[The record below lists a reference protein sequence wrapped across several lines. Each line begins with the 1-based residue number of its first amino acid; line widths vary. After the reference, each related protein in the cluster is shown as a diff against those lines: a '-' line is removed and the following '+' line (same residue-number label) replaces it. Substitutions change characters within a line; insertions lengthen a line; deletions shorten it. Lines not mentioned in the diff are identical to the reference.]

1 MIKWIAVA
9 MFSFGLA
16 GCNSTP
22 ERAASIPPETSAPR
36 QPGKPTEAQIF
47 ARNEWLSCLRRER
60 GSASRSR
67 AGAESALVAC
77 KRQEEALAG
86 LLADDPTMT
95 PAKARAGLEQ
105 VKANWRRGVLS

>member
-1 MIKWIAVA
+1 MIKWLAVA
-9 MFSFGLA
+9 MFSLGIA

-22 ERAASIPPETSAPR
+22 ERAAAIAPEAAASR
-36 QPGKPTEAQIF
+36 EPGKPTEAQIF

-60 GSASRSR
+60 GSASHSR
-67 AGAESALVAC
+67 AGAEAALGAC

-95 PAKARAGLEQ
+95 PVKARAGLEQ